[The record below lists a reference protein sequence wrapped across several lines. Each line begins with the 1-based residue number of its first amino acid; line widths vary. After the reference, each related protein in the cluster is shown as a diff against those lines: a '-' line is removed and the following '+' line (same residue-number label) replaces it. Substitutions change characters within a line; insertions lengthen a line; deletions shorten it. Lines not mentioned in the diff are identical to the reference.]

1 MHLTSQLG
9 HLAAGLKSFTT
20 MYCSVYACSSNSKN
34 NSDGQLH
41 FFSFPDAEHGLKEKC
56 RAKAWTEFC
65 KRKGFRPSKNACIC
79 SRHFDSNSYF
89 LSHSPDFLKSINF
102 IGKRKVKLKDD
113 ALPTL
118 NMPLNGT
125 REQSDTI
132 KIRAR
137 GALSRLKVCTV
148 VHRVNKCD

>member
-1 MHLTSQLG
+1 
-9 HLAAGLKSFTT
+9 
-20 MYCSVYACSSNSKN
+20 MYCSVYGCTSSSKN

-41 FFSFPDAEHGLKEKC
+41 FFSFPNADKGGKEKS
-56 RAKAWTEFC
+56 RAKAWIEFC

-79 SRHFDSNSYF
+79 SQHFDANSY
-89 LSHSPDFLKSINF
+89 LPSQSPDFLRSINF

-113 ALPTL
+113 ASPTL

-125 REQSDTI
+125 REQMDTI

-137 GALSRLKVCTV
+137 GALSRLKVRTV
-148 VHRVNKCD
+148 VHNRIKISNLLHSNH